1 MLNFDLLP
9 HKIEMSSHYRNGKT
23 EVSTFTNSKMP
34 TPIKKMTYIRFL
46 CGEHIISQFVFD
58 VKCLEKIRA
67 TDIETV
73 ALKHPYEK

>member
-1 MLNFDLLP
+1 
-9 HKIEMSSHYRNGKT
+9 
-23 EVSTFTNSKMP
+23 MP